1 MDSASSFAPRAET
14 GPDVRKQPLEGIIV
28 LDLGQIY
35 QGPYCSL
42 LLAMAGATV
51 IKIEPLRGEP
61 ARLRADVDVASLP
74 LAMLNS
80 NKLGITLN
88 LKEPQGRELFLQMV
102 EKADIVQENFA
113 PGVMDRL
120 GLGSEV
126 LRARNPR
133 LIYASASGYG
143 NDGPYRDFL
152 AMDLTIQAM
161 SGIMEAT
168 GFPEGP
174 PVKAGPAL
182 SDFLGGIHLYGAILT
197 ALYDRERTGTGRTVE
212 VAMLDAVYPALCSN
226 LGMHHA
232 TRGAGLARTGN
243 RHGGLSMAPYNVYP
257 TTDGFAAIICVTD
270 DHWRNLARE
279 MGHGELAADAR
290 FATKKDP
297 SDLPARLD
305 AQVAMW
311 LSTVGS
317 QAGVNKGA
325 SHAIGHA
332 LGGTGGVPHG
342 YTSCVMMP
350 HVLRFNR
357 PVAAERQ
364 ALISQALGEPD
375 TDAATLVTRLIAHL
389 GLPTRLRDVGISTD
403 AQLDAIAEAAMHD
416 PWIRT
421 NPRAIDSASV
431 VRALLDEARRAGAV
445 RGPGAQRGGAGRGAG
460 HEQDAQQPDQRDHRR
475 PRPDRL
481 AHPRH
486 PRRAQLQ
493 PGAALGRRAQPR
505 RWPAAPSR
513 R

>member
-1 MDSASSFAPRAET
+1 MENASAAT
-14 GPDVRKQPLEGIIV
+14 TTLPLAGIVV

-88 LKEPQGRELFLQMV
+88 LKAAEGRELFLQLAD
-102 EKADIVQENFA
+102 KADVVQENFA

-120 GLGSEV
+120 GLGADA

-143 NDGPYRDFL
+143 TAGPYRDFL

-174 PVKAGPAL
+174 PVKAGPAI

-197 ALYDRERTGTGRTVE
+197 ALYARERSGQGRTVE

-232 TRGAGLARTGN
+232 TKGAGLARTGN

-257 TTDGFAAIICVTD
+257 TTDGYAAIICVTD
-270 DHWRNLARE
+270 EHWRSLARA
-279 MGHGELAADAR
+279 MGRDDLATDAR
-290 FATKKDP
+290 YATHADRVKIMAEVDAVVGGWTSGLSKDE
-297 SDLPARLD
+297 
-305 AQVAMW
+305 VF
-311 LSTVGS
+311 
-317 QAGVNKGA
+317 QA
-325 SHAIGHA
+325 
-332 LGGTGGVPHG
+332 
-342 YTSCVMMP
+342 
-350 HVLRFNR
+350 
-357 PVAAERQ
+357 
-364 ALISQALGEPD
+364 
-375 TDAATLVTRLIAHL
+375 
-389 GLPTRLRDVGISTD
+389 
-403 AQLDAIAEAAMHD
+403 
-416 PWIRT
+416 
-421 NPRAIDSASV
+421 
-431 VRALLDEARRAGAV
+431 ARRA
-445 RGPGAQRGGAGRGAG
+445 
-460 HEQDAQQPDQRDHRR
+460 H
-475 PRPDRL
+475 L
-481 AHPRH
+481 
-486 PRRAQLQ
+486 
-493 PGAALGRRAQPR
+493 
-505 RWPAAPSR
+505 PAAPVRGLDEIVNDPHLIERGMLQRLEHPDLGSVVLPTTPLR
-513 R
+513 LSDAPPPTLQPSPRLGQHNAQVYGDWLGLDPTAIEALREAKVI

>member
-1 MDSASSFAPRAET
+1 MDKTSPTNDRL
-14 GPDVRKQPLEGIIV
+14 PLEGIVV

-88 LKEPQGRELFLQMV
+88 LKSPEGRELLLRMAD
-102 EKADIVQENFA
+102 KADVVMENFA

-120 GLGSEV
+120 GVGAEA

-174 PVKAGPAL
+174 PVEAGPAI

-197 ALYDRERTGTGRTVE
+197 ALYDRERTGAGRTVE

-232 TRGAGLARTGN
+232 TKGAGLARTGN

-270 DHWRNLARE
+270 EHWRNLARE
-279 MGHGELAADAR
+279 MGRAELAEDPR
-290 FATKKDP
+290 FATHADRVKIMAEVDALVGNWTGRLSKDEVFAAARRAH
-297 SDLPARLD
+297 LPAAPVRSLDEVVNDPHLHARGMLRRVDHPDLGNVVLPTTPLRLH
-305 AQVAMW
+305 
-311 LSTVGS
+311 
-317 QAGVNKGA
+317 GA
-325 SHAIGHA
+325 PPPAIVPSPR
-332 LGGTGGVPHG
+332 LGQHNDEVYG
-342 YTSCVMMP
+342 
-350 HVLRFNR
+350 
-357 PVAAERQ
+357 Q
-364 ALISQALGEPD
+364 W
-375 TDAATLVTRLIAHL
+375 L
-389 GLPTRLRDVGISTD
+389 GLPASEVDALR
-403 AQLDAIAEAAMHD
+403 AAKV
-416 PWIRT
+416 I
-421 NPRAIDSASV
+421 
-431 VRALLDEARRAGAV
+431 
-445 RGPGAQRGGAGRGAG
+445 
-460 HEQDAQQPDQRDHRR
+460 
-475 PRPDRL
+475 
-481 AHPRH
+481 
-486 PRRAQLQ
+486 
-493 PGAALGRRAQPR
+493 
-505 RWPAAPSR
+505 
-513 R
+513 

>member
-14 GPDVRKQPLEGIIV
+14 GPDVRQQPLEGIVV

-270 DHWRNLARE
+270 EHWRSLARE

-290 FATKKDP
+290 FATHADRVKIMAEVDALVAAWTSGLTK
-297 SDLPARLD
+297 
-305 AQVAMW
+305 AQV
-311 LSTVGS
+311 
-317 QAGVNKGA
+317 
-325 SHAIGHA
+325 
-332 LGGTGGVPHG
+332 
-342 YTSCVMMP
+342 
-350 HVLRFNR
+350 F
-357 PVAAERQ
+357 
-364 ALISQALGEPD
+364 
-375 TDAATLVTRLIAHL
+375 
-389 GLPTRLRDVGISTD
+389 
-403 AQLDAIAEAAMHD
+403 EA
-416 PWIRT
+416 
-421 NPRAIDSASV
+421 
-431 VRALLDEARRAGAV
+431 ARRA
-445 RGPGAQRGGAGRGAG
+445 
-460 HEQDAQQPDQRDHRR
+460 H
-475 PRPDRL
+475 L
-481 AHPRH
+481 
-486 PRRAQLQ
+486 
-493 PGAALGRRAQPR
+493 
-505 RWPAAPSR
+505 PAAPVRGLQEVMDDPHLHQRGMLSR
-513 R
+513 VDHPDLGSVVLPTTPLRLQGCAPPAIRPSPRLGQHNAQVYGEWLGLDDSAIDALRAAKVI

>member
-1 MDSASSFAPRAET
+1 MDKTSPTNDRL
-14 GPDVRKQPLEGIIV
+14 PLEGIVV

-88 LKEPQGRELFLQMV
+88 LKSPEGRELLLRMAD
-102 EKADIVQENFA
+102 KADVVMENFA

-120 GLGSEV
+120 GVGAEA

-174 PVKAGPAL
+174 PVKAGPAI

-197 ALYDRERTGTGRTVE
+197 ALYDRERTGAGRTVE

-232 TRGAGLARTGN
+232 TKGAGLARTGN

-270 DHWRNLARE
+270 EHWRNLARE
-279 MGHGELAADAR
+279 MGRAELAEDPR
-290 FATKKDP
+290 FATHADRVKIMAEVDALVGNWTGRLSKDEVFAAARRAH
-297 SDLPARLD
+297 LPAAPVRSLDEVVNDPHLHARGMLRRVDHPDLGNVVLPTTPLRLH
-305 AQVAMW
+305 
-311 LSTVGS
+311 
-317 QAGVNKGA
+317 GA
-325 SHAIGHA
+325 PPPAIVPSPR
-332 LGGTGGVPHG
+332 LGQHNDEVYG
-342 YTSCVMMP
+342 
-350 HVLRFNR
+350 
-357 PVAAERQ
+357 Q
-364 ALISQALGEPD
+364 W
-375 TDAATLVTRLIAHL
+375 L
-389 GLPTRLRDVGISTD
+389 GLPASEVDALR
-403 AQLDAIAEAAMHD
+403 AAKV
-416 PWIRT
+416 I
-421 NPRAIDSASV
+421 
-431 VRALLDEARRAGAV
+431 
-445 RGPGAQRGGAGRGAG
+445 
-460 HEQDAQQPDQRDHRR
+460 
-475 PRPDRL
+475 
-481 AHPRH
+481 
-486 PRRAQLQ
+486 
-493 PGAALGRRAQPR
+493 
-505 RWPAAPSR
+505 
-513 R
+513 

>member
-1 MDSASSFAPRAET
+1 MDKTSPTNDRL
-14 GPDVRKQPLEGIIV
+14 PLEGIVV

-88 LKEPQGRELFLQMV
+88 LKAPEGRELLLRMAD
-102 EKADIVQENFA
+102 KADVVMENFA

-120 GLGSEV
+120 GVGAEA

-143 NDGPYRDFL
+143 NDGPYRDYL

-174 PVKAGPAL
+174 PVKAGPAI

-197 ALYDRERTGTGRTVE
+197 ALYEREKTGAGRTVE

-232 TRGAGLARTGN
+232 TKGAGLARTGN

-270 DHWRNLARE
+270 EHWRNLARE
-279 MGHGELAADAR
+279 MGRAELAEDPR
-290 FATKKDP
+290 FATHADRVKIMAEVDALVGDWTGRLSKDE
-297 SDLPARLD
+297 
-305 AQVAMW
+305 V
-311 LSTVGS
+311 
-317 QAGVNKGA
+317 
-325 SHAIGHA
+325 
-332 LGGTGGVPHG
+332 
-342 YTSCVMMP
+342 
-350 HVLRFNR
+350 F
-357 PVAAERQ
+357 AA
-364 ALISQALGEPD
+364 
-375 TDAATLVTRLIAHL
+375 
-389 GLPTRLRDVGISTD
+389 
-403 AQLDAIAEAAMHD
+403 
-416 PWIRT
+416 
-421 NPRAIDSASV
+421 
-431 VRALLDEARRAGAV
+431 ARRA
-445 RGPGAQRGGAGRGAG
+445 
-460 HEQDAQQPDQRDHRR
+460 H
-475 PRPDRL
+475 L
-481 AHPRH
+481 
-486 PRRAQLQ
+486 
-493 PGAALGRRAQPR
+493 
-505 RWPAAPSR
+505 PAAPVRSLDEIVNDPHLHARGMLR
-513 R
+513 RVEHPDLGSVVLPTTPLRLHGAPPPVIRPSPRLGQHNDQVYGEWLGLAAGEVDALRAAKVI